1 MSEQPTSERAHAAH
15 ASTMTYLV
23 VAAILTLITV
33 VEVGVFYMP
42 AMHPVLAPTL
52 LVLSAAKFTLVVG
65 FYMHLRYDHNL
76 FRAVF
81 ALPLLIAAA
90 VIIGL
95 LFLFRVL

>member
-1 MSEQPTSERAHAAH
+1 MSEQPATERAHTAH
-15 ASTMTYLV
+15 ASTQTYLV
-23 VAAILTLITV
+23 VAAVLTLITV

-52 LVLSAAKFTLVVG
+52 LVLSAAKFTLVAG
-65 FYMHLRYDHNL
+65 FYMHLRYDHNV

-81 ALPLLIAAA
+81 VLPLAIAGV
-90 VIIGL
+90 VIIAL

>member
-1 MSEQPTSERAHAAH
+1 MSEHSTAEHTHAAH
-15 ASTMTYLV
+15 ATTMTYLV
-23 VAAILTLITV
+23 VAAILTVITV

-42 AMHPVLAPTL
+42 AMKPVLAPVL
-52 LVLSAAKFTLVVG
+52 LVLSSTKFALVVG

-90 VIIGL
+90 VIVGL
-95 LFLFRVL
+95 LFLFRVF

>member
-1 MSEQPTSERAHAAH
+1 MSEQSTTERAHAAH
-15 ASTMTYLV
+15 ASTQTYLV
-23 VAAILTLITV
+23 VAAILTVITV

-52 LVLSAAKFTLVVG
+52 LVLSAAKFTLVAG
-65 FYMHLRYDHNL
+65 FYMHLRYDHNV

-81 ALPLLIAAA
+81 ALPLVIAAA